1 MKLTSEN
8 ISIIIP
14 TYNRESL
21 LPKAIDSL
29 LAQTYR
35 HFEIIIVDDGSTD
48 NTRAALKKYHN
59 AGIRYVYQENSGPA
73 AARNR
78 GIREAQYSF
87 LAFLDSDDWF
97 APGKLEI
104 QLTRMQEEP
113 YYLISHTDEIWYRRG
128 KLLNQKKRHHKPG
141 GYIFARCLEL
151 CTVSMSTVMV
161 RRDLFDTIG
170 LFDETLPCCEDYD
183 FWLRASI
190 EHPFLKIDEPLTL
203 KDGGRS
209 DEISVQYRVGMD
221 KYRIASICNLLEKE
235 SLSPEQI
242 ALAKKELVHKS
253 RVYGNGCIK
262 HGRPEEGQ
270 YYLDIAASV
279 V

>member
-1 MKLTSEN
+1 LKN

-14 TYNRESL
+14 SYNRENL
-21 LPKAIDSL
+21 LLKAIDSL
-29 LAQTYR
+29 VVQTYR

-48 NTRAALKKYHN
+48 NTCTAIQKYHDDR
-59 AGIRYVYQENSGPA
+59 IRYVYQENRGPA

-78 GIREAQYSF
+78 GIKEARYSHI
-87 LAFLDSDDWF
+87 AFLDSDDWF
-97 APGKLEI
+97 VPEKLET
-104 QLTRMQEEP
+104 QLVRMKEEP
-113 YYLISHTDEIWYRRG
+113 HYLISHTDEIWYRRG

-161 RRDLFDTIG
+161 RRELFDTIG
-170 LFDETLPCCEDYD
+170 LFDESLPCCEDYD

-190 EHPFLKIDEPLTL
+190 EHPFLKIDESLTL
-203 KDGGRS
+203 KDGGRP
-209 DEISVQYRVGMD
+209 DEISVQYSVGMD
-221 KYRIASICNLLEKE
+221 KYRITSICNLLEKE

-242 ALAKKELVHKS
+242 ALAKKELAYKCT
-253 RVYGNGCIK
+253 VYGNGCIK

-270 YYLDIAASV
+270 YYLDMAASAG
-279 V
+279 

>member
-1 MKLTSEN
+1 MSLDKVSV
-8 ISIIIP
+8 IIP
-14 TYNRESL
+14 TYNRGPL
-21 LPKAIDSL
+21 LEKAVHSV
-29 LAQTYR
+29 LAQSYDDY
-35 HFEIIIVDDGSTD
+35 EIIVIDDGSCDDTK
-48 NTRAALKKYHN
+48 TRMAKYN
-59 AGIRYVYQENSGPA
+59 SRVRYVYQDNRGPA

-97 APGKLEI
+97 ASGKLEI

-113 YYLISHTDEIWYRRG
+113 HYLISHTDEIWYRRG

-161 RRDLFDTIG
+161 RRELFDSIG

-190 EHPFLKIDEPLTL
+190 EQPFLKIDEPLTL
-203 KDGGRS
+203 KDGGRP

-221 KYRIASICNLLEKE
+221 KYRIASICNLLENE
-235 SLSPEQI
+235 SLSPEQRT
-242 ALAKKELVHKS
+242 LAKKELAHKS
-253 RVYGNGCIK
+253 RVYGTGCIK

-270 YYLDIAASV
+270 YYLDIAASEG
-279 V
+279 

>member
-1 MKLTSEN
+1 MSLDKVSV
-8 ISIIIP
+8 IIP
-14 TYNRESL
+14 TYNRGPL
-21 LPKAIDSL
+21 LEKAVHSVF
-29 LAQTYR
+29 AQSYDDY
-35 HFEIIIVDDGSTD
+35 EIIVIDDGSSDDTK
-48 NTRAALKKYHN
+48 TRMAKYN
-59 AGIRYVYQENSGPA
+59 SRVRYVYQDNRGPA

-97 APGKLEI
+97 ASGKLEI

-113 YYLISHTDEIWYRRG
+113 HYLISHTDEIWYRRG

-161 RRDLFDTIG
+161 RRELFDSIG

-190 EHPFLKIDEPLTL
+190 EQPFLKIDEPLTL
-203 KDGGRS
+203 KDGGRP

-221 KYRIASICNLLEKE
+221 KYRIASICNLLENE
-235 SLSPEQI
+235 SLSPEQRT
-242 ALAKKELVHKS
+242 LAKKELAHKS

-270 YYLDIAASV
+270 YYLDIAASEG
-279 V
+279 

>member
-14 TYNRESL
+14 TYNRENL

-48 NTRAALKKYHN
+48 NTRASLKKYHN
-59 AGIRYVYQENSGPA
+59 DRIRYVYQENRGPA
-73 AARNR
+73 VARNR
-78 GIREAQYSF
+78 GIEEAQYSF

-97 APGKLEI
+97 APEKLAI

-113 YYLISHTDEIWYRRG
+113 HYLISHTDEIWYRRG

-161 RRDLFDTIG
+161 RRELFDSIG

-183 FWLRASI
+183 FWLRVSI
-190 EHPFLKIDEPLTL
+190 EQPFLKIDEPLTL
-203 KDGGRS
+203 KDGGRP

-221 KYRIASICNLLEKE
+221 KYRIASICNLLENE

-242 ALAKKELVHKS
+242 ALAKKELAHKS

-270 YYLDIAASV
+270 YYLDIAASAD
-279 V
+279 